1 MRRLDAAL
9 GLWGRDGAT
18 QDSVPSAVRRQR
30 QPAALQGAA
39 RIFMV
44 SGRSS
49 ADEHERLLCNRRF
62 HPFSVY
68 TGKKRREKLNCNN
81 PVRRGLVSSPGDW
94 PWSSWRYYSLNDLSL
109 LRMDRLDRARSTD
122 LSLRDTAD
130 SDSQE
135 SAPARQPHSNTNR
148 LSS

>member
-1 MRRLDAAL
+1 
-9 GLWGRDGAT
+9 
-18 QDSVPSAVRRQR
+18 
-30 QPAALQGAA
+30 
-39 RIFMV
+39 MV
-44 SGRSS
+44 SGCPPDDR
-49 ADEHERLLCNRRF
+49 HERLLWNRRF
-62 HPFSVY
+62 HPFKVY